1 MLISLAW
8 KNVWRNKKR
17 SLIILTAIAVGL
29 ACGLFASAV
38 MFGMWDATVNTSINR
53 DLGHIQ
59 IHTAAFQQDA
69 LIGNFI
75 PDYDNAITI
84 IKNEPNVAGVAGR
97 TIIEGMASSATS
109 SAGVKIVA
117 VDPDI
122 EKTVSDLY
130 SNIIDGQ
137 YFDTP
142 KSNPIVIG
150 KTLAE
155 KLGLH
160 LNSKIVLSFQ
170 GPDESIIY
178 NAFRII
184 GIFDTESSIFDGVSV
199 FIRQDD
205 LFNLLGCQPFRHEIV
220 VRLNTI
226 KNLAPA
232 LAAFQTALPTL
243 KVESWKTLAPELS
256 LMYDLITL
264 YLNVFLGIILFAL
277 LFGITNTMLMAV
289 MDRIREF
296 GVLLAVGLKRKK
308 LVALIM
314 LETIALSISGGAVGV
329 FIGAIFIRIFAATGI
344 NLAFLAKG
352 LSTLG
357 VSSMLYPSLPFSIY
371 LSLTAMIIVTAI
383 LSAIA
388 PARKAIRLNPSSAI
402 RTY

>member
-1 MLISLAW
+1 MLFSLAW

-17 SLIILTAIAVGL
+17 SLIILAAIAVGL
-29 ACGLFASAV
+29 GSGLFASAV
-38 MFGMWDATVNTSINR
+38 MYGMWDSTVNTSINR

-75 PDYDNAITI
+75 PDFNAAVTI
-84 IKNEPNVAGVAGR
+84 IRNEPAVVGVTCR

-109 SAGVKIVA
+109 SSGVKILA
-117 VDPDI
+117 IDPTI

-130 SNIIDGQ
+130 TNMIDGQ
-137 YFDTP
+137 YFDTE

-150 KTLAE
+150 KTLAG
-155 KLGLH
+155 KLDLH

-178 NAFRII
+178 NAFRIV
-184 GIFDTESSIFDGVSV
+184 GIFDTESSIFDGTNV
-199 FIRQDD
+199 FIRQND
-205 LFNLLGCQPFRHEIV
+205 LFSLLDVQPFVHEIA

-226 KNLAPA
+226 KNLEPA
-232 LAAFQTALPTL
+232 LLTVQTALPTL
-243 KVESWKTLAPELS
+243 KVESWKKLAPELS
-256 LMYDLITL
+256 LMYDLLTL

-289 MDRIREF
+289 MDRVREF
-296 GVLLAVGLKRKK
+296 GVLIAVGLKRKK
-308 LVALIM
+308 LAVLIM
-314 LETIALSISGGAVGV
+314 LETIVLSISGGAVGILLGV
-329 FIGAIFIRIFAATGI
+329 ILIRIFAATGI

-352 LSTLG
+352 LSSLG
-357 VSSMLYPSLPFSIY
+357 VSSMLYPSLPFSTY
-371 LSLTAMIIVTAI
+371 LTLTGMIIVTAI
-383 LSAIA
+383 LSAIV
-388 PARKAIRLNPSSAI
+388 PARKAIKLNPSSAI

>member
-142 KSNPIVIG
+142 KSNPIVI
-150 KTLAE
+150 KMIRY
-155 KLGLH
+155 
-160 LNSKIVLSFQ
+160 LNFIFFPQ
-170 GPDESIIY
+170 T
-178 NAFRII
+178 RII
-184 GIFDTESSIFDGVSV
+184 
-199 FIRQDD
+199 
-205 LFNLLGCQPFRHEIV
+205 
-220 VRLNTI
+220 
-226 KNLAPA
+226 
-232 LAAFQTALPTL
+232 
-243 KVESWKTLAPELS
+243 
-256 LMYDLITL
+256 
-264 YLNVFLGIILFAL
+264 
-277 LFGITNTMLMAV
+277 
-289 MDRIREF
+289 
-296 GVLLAVGLKRKK
+296 RKK
-308 LVALIM
+308 I
-314 LETIALSISGGAVGV
+314 
-329 FIGAIFIRIFAATGI
+329 
-344 NLAFLAKG
+344 
-352 LSTLG
+352 
-357 VSSMLYPSLPFSIY
+357 
-371 LSLTAMIIVTAI
+371 
-383 LSAIA
+383 
-388 PARKAIRLNPSSAI
+388 
-402 RTY
+402 